1 MQVLIIYYNRLANYA
16 FDICMAP
23 LAALGR
29 WAEILGVAA
38 VLGIV
43 VSLIFRRAGPQRTPA
58 PSSRRVV
65 GRPFRDLALPA
76 RALVGL
82 AGATSIAQGQFAL

>member
-1 MQVLIIYYNRLANYA
+1 MQTLHPLLQLCVRRLYGTLGSAGEMGGNPRCGCLLGDSGLA
-16 FDICMAP
+16 DI
-23 LAALGR
+23 
-29 WAEILGVAA
+29 
-38 VLGIV
+38 
-43 VSLIFRRAGPQRTPA
+43 RRAGPQRTPA
-58 PSSRRVV
+58 PSPRRVV